1 MPSTVDVAKRQ
12 LVRLLRELGQTY
24 GVQVGVTRE
33 SPPLEV
39 KRAFRSVAR
48 KAHPDKPGGC
58 TKDFQAL
65 SARHDAWADLHR
77 AERHVGRPPKVR
89 PPGGKAGNESAV
101 ALPISS
107 SPEQRRELRITAT
120 LAGRATARSL
130 NWSWAW
136 WLMPRRVSRGTH
148 VHLLGRR
155 YEPKHVGRHACGVSG
170 GWKNK
175 ST

>member
-1 MPSTVDVAKRQ
+1 MSLLACVVLAVVAAPMPSTVDVAKRQ

-33 SPPLEV
+33 SPPEEV

-77 AERHVGRPPKVR
+77 AERHVGRR
-89 PPGGKAGNESAV
+89 PPLAAAFAGHAGWARDRQV
-101 ALPISS
+101 A
-107 SPEQRRELRITAT
+107 
-120 LAGRATARSL
+120 
-130 NWSWAW
+130 
-136 WLMPRRVSRGTH
+136 
-148 VHLLGRR
+148 
-155 YEPKHVGRHACGVSG
+155 
-170 GWKNK
+170 
-175 ST
+175 

>member
-1 MPSTVDVAKRQ
+1 MVDVAKRR

-33 SPPLEV
+33 SPPEEV

-77 AERHVGRPPKVR
+77 AERHAGRPPKAAAACGCFRWPRWLGAR
-89 PPGGKAGNESAV
+89 PPGRLTGPG
-101 ALPISS
+101 
-107 SPEQRRELRITAT
+107 
-120 LAGRATARSL
+120 
-130 NWSWAW
+130 
-136 WLMPRRVSRGTH
+136 H
-148 VHLLGRR
+148 
-155 YEPKHVGRHACGVSG
+155 G
-170 GWKNK
+170 G
-175 ST
+175 

>member
-1 MPSTVDVAKRQ
+1 MVDVAKRR

-33 SPPLEV
+33 SPPEEV

-77 AERHVGRPPKVR
+77 AE
-89 PPGGKAGNESAV
+89 
-101 ALPISS
+101 
-107 SPEQRRELRITAT
+107 
-120 LAGRATARSL
+120 RATARSL